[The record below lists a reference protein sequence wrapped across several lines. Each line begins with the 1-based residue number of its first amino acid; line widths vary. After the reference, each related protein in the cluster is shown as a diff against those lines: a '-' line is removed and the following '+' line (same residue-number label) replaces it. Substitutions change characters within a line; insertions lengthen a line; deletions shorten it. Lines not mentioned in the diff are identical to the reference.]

1 MKKIFFT
8 LLLITTSYLS
18 AATLNITIDNIISN
32 KGNIRFALFSLK
44 NADKFPFDK
53 TGYQKVTNIRT
64 GKVVSG
70 ISVPAKKGSMLF
82 SISLPVGIYAISAIQ
97 DKNSNGELDKNFFGA
112 PTEPYGFSNDA
123 RATFSAPDY
132 KDAQFKLTED
142 GLNMAFVIE

>member
-18 AATLNITIDNIISN
+18 AATLNITIENIISN
-32 KGNIRFALFSLK
+32 KGNIRFALFNIK

-70 ISVPAKKGSMLF
+70 FSVPAKKGSMLF

-97 DKNSNGELDKNFFGA
+97 DKNSNEKLDKNFFGS

>member
-8 LLLITTSYLS
+8 LLLVITSYS
-18 AATLNITIDNIISN
+18 NSATLNITIENILNDN
-32 KGNIRFALFSLK
+32 GNIRFALFSIE
-44 NADKFPFDK
+44 NANKFPFDK
-53 TGYQKVTNIRT
+53 KGYQTITNIRT

-82 SISLPVGIYAISAIQ
+82 SLSLPAGTYAISAIQ
-97 DKNSNGELDKNFFGA
+97 DENSNGELDKNFFGA

-132 KDAQFKLTED
+132 KDAQFILTED
-142 GLNMAFVIE
+142 GLNMAFVLE